1 MAGVESYR
9 ENFWKRMA
17 FTCRYGHMSLH
28 DAMEIPNS
36 DSHYFLREL
45 GKLISEEN
53 KVPGATD

>member
-1 MAGVESYR
+1 
-9 ENFWKRMA
+9 MA